1 MPVIQENKDILGDG
15 YEGDVL
21 GESTP
26 DVIVNEFVCFFSSLL
41 FLYIFLLKKIKNL
54 EIVIIRNNHRNPTL
68 SDKSKINLCQNASLE
83 WFLQTR

>member
-26 DVIVNEFVCFFSSLL
+26 DVIVNEFVCFFSSLF
-41 FLYIFLLKKIKNL
+41 FLYSFLLKKIKNL
-54 EIVIIRNNHRNPTL
+54 EIVIIRNNHRNRTL
-68 SDKSKINLCQNASLE
+68 SDKSKINLCD
-83 WFLQTR
+83 